1 MKTRHHYPILLIALL
16 LGLMGFA
23 ERAQADYTLGHYTRV
38 EADMNTIKLEWTK
51 TTGSQGTMSL
61 QFRYRVRWRK
71 STSGRWEKEYEPTT
85 KLQCE
90 IPDLKF
96 GTTYEIEVISEAVY
110 GTGGGSYGVRKVST
124 IADKEEPK
132 PGGYVDGYPKA
143 VSPTE
148 IEVKWNLATD
158 NITKQKDLVYMVH
171 WTKSGSPWDVGGR
184 YDVGGEG
191 TFLRITDLEPN
202 TEYLVNVVV
211 EDKARNQ
218 ARYGKHTIK
227 TPPAADTEA
236 PHPGH
241 FVLGYPK
248 AISPTAIEVKWTPT
262 TDNVTAQEK
271 LRYRVK
277 CIRHSDGK
285 EVKNSPE
292 LTNQTEYTITG
303 IEPETEYRIQITVWD
318 EANNSDGYGDP
329 IVKTPPA
336 ADTEKPKPGG
346 YVDGYPKAISP
357 TEIVVKWN
365 KATDNVTKQEKLR
378 YQVRCGLFKKLV
390 KSSPILTDETEYTI
404 TDLPY
409 SDMTYDISV
418 KVWDEAD
425 NVTFYSVKE
434 VKPLEKEPK
443 PTVQVS
449 SVMLDQPKVTIDGDR
464 ESFRLEAT
472 VLPANATNPALQW
485 SSSNE
490 SVATV
495 EAVSLSSMLKSGT
508 VEGSAVTVRIHKKGK
523 AEITAQ
529 AMDGSGKT
537 ASCQV
542 EVISTVGNETID
554 GLRVYAVDGALH
566 LTLLAPQMVHL
577 YDVSGA
583 LVRTMDAPAGD
594 HVLPLAPGVYLVRI
608 GEQIAK
614 VLIK

>member
-38 EADMNTIKLEWTK
+38 EADNNTIKLAWTK

-61 QFRYRVRWRK
+61 QFRYRVRWRESGY
-71 STSGRWEKEYEPTT
+71 STWKEKTTTDLNFTINGSYNTMYEV
-85 KLQCE
+85 
-90 IPDLKF
+90 
-96 GTTYEIEVISEAVY
+96 EVISEAIY

-124 IADKEEPK
+124 IADPELPGELTITPKELTMEAKANGKIVIIRCNK
-132 PGGYVDGYPKA
+132 PFKFKGLDAPRWLTYSGGVTGYKDRLRLL
-143 VSPTE
+143 V
-148 IEVKWNLATD
+148 LALANTGPERSAT
-158 NITKQKDLVYMVH
+158 ITFKTTAGNVTLKVTQK
-171 WTKSGSPWDVGGR
+171 
-184 YDVGGEG
+184 GE
-191 TFLRITDLEPN
+191 T
-202 TEYLVNVVV
+202 
-211 EDKARNQ
+211 
-218 ARYGKHTIK
+218 
-227 TPPAADTEA
+227 PAADTET
-236 PHPGH
+236 PKPGH

-248 AISPTAIEVKWTPT
+248 AISPTAIEVKWTPAK
-262 TDNVTAQEK
+262 DNVTAQEK
-271 LRYRVK
+271 LRYQVK

-285 EVKNSPE
+285 EVKTSPE

>member
-38 EADMNTIKLEWTK
+38 EADNNTIKLAWTK

-61 QFRYRVRWRK
+61 QFRYRVRWRESGY
-71 STSGRWEKEYEPTT
+71 STWKKKTTTDLNFTINGSYNTMYEV
-85 KLQCE
+85 
-90 IPDLKF
+90 
-96 GTTYEIEVISEAVY
+96 EVISEAIY

-124 IADKEEPK
+124 IADPELPGELTITPKELTMEAKANGKIVIISCNK
-132 PGGYVDGYPKA
+132 PFKFKGLDAPRWLTYSGGVTGYKDRLRLL
-143 VSPTE
+143 V
-148 IEVKWNLATD
+148 LALANTGPERSAT
-158 NITKQKDLVYMVH
+158 ITFKTTAGNVTQK
-171 WTKSGSPWDVGGR
+171 
-184 YDVGGEG
+184 GE
-191 TFLRITDLEPN
+191 T
-202 TEYLVNVVV
+202 
-211 EDKARNQ
+211 
-218 ARYGKHTIK
+218 
-227 TPPAADTEA
+227 PAADTET
-236 PHPGH
+236 PKPGH

-248 AISPTAIEVKWTPT
+248 AISPTAIEVKWTPAK
-262 TDNVTAQEK
+262 DNVTAQEK

-285 EVKNSPE
+285 EVKTSPE

>member
-23 ERAQADYTLGHYTRV
+23 EHAQADYTLGHYTRV
-38 EADMNTIKLEWTK
+38 EADNNTIKLAWTK

-61 QFRYRVRWRK
+61 QFRYRVRWRESGY
-71 STSGRWEKEYEPTT
+71 STWKEKTTTDLNFTINGSYNTMYEV
-85 KLQCE
+85 
-90 IPDLKF
+90 
-96 GTTYEIEVISEAVY
+96 EVISEAIY

-124 IADKEEPK
+124 IADPELPGELTITPKELTMEAKANGKIVIIRCNK
-132 PGGYVDGYPKA
+132 PFKFKGLDAPRWLTYSGGVTGYKDRLRLL
-143 VSPTE
+143 V
-148 IEVKWNLATD
+148 LALANTGPERSAT
-158 NITKQKDLVYMVH
+158 ITFKTTAGNVTLKVTQK
-171 WTKSGSPWDVGGR
+171 
-184 YDVGGEG
+184 GE
-191 TFLRITDLEPN
+191 T
-202 TEYLVNVVV
+202 
-211 EDKARNQ
+211 
-218 ARYGKHTIK
+218 
-227 TPPAADTEA
+227 PAADTET
-236 PHPGH
+236 PKPGH

-248 AISPTAIEVKWTPT
+248 AISPTAIEVKWTPAK
-262 TDNVTAQEK
+262 DNVTAQEK

-285 EVKNSPE
+285 EVKTSPE

-336 ADTEKPKPGG
+336 ADTETPKPGG

-409 SDMTYDISV
+409 SDITYDISV

-529 AMDGSGKT
+529 ALDGSGKT

>member
-23 ERAQADYTLGHYTRV
+23 EHAQADYTLGHYTRV
-38 EADMNTIKLEWTK
+38 EADNNTIKLAWTK

-61 QFRYRVRWRK
+61 QFRYRVRWRESGY
-71 STSGRWEKEYEPTT
+71 STWKEKTTTDLNFTINGSYNTMYEV
-85 KLQCE
+85 
-90 IPDLKF
+90 
-96 GTTYEIEVISEAVY
+96 EVISEAIY

-124 IADKEEPK
+124 IADPELPGELTITPKELTMEAKANGKIVIIRCNK
-132 PGGYVDGYPKA
+132 PFKFKGLDAPRWLTYSGGVTGYKDRLRLL
-143 VSPTE
+143 V
-148 IEVKWNLATD
+148 LALANTGPERSAT
-158 NITKQKDLVYMVH
+158 ITFKTTAGNVTLKVTQK
-171 WTKSGSPWDVGGR
+171 
-184 YDVGGEG
+184 GE
-191 TFLRITDLEPN
+191 T
-202 TEYLVNVVV
+202 
-211 EDKARNQ
+211 
-218 ARYGKHTIK
+218 
-227 TPPAADTEA
+227 PAADTET
-236 PHPGH
+236 PKPGH

-248 AISPTAIEVKWTPT
+248 AISPTAIEVKWTPAK
-262 TDNVTAQEK
+262 DNVTAQEK

-285 EVKNSPE
+285 EVKTSPE

-418 KVWDEAD
+418 KVWNEAD

>member
-1 MKTRHHYPILLIALL
+1 
-16 LGLMGFA
+16 MGFA
-23 ERAQADYTLGHYTRV
+23 EHAQADYTLGHYTRV
-38 EADMNTIKLEWTK
+38 EADNNTIKLAWTK

-61 QFRYRVRWRK
+61 QFRYRVRWRESGY
-71 STSGRWEKEYEPTT
+71 STWKEKTTTDLNFTINGSYNTMYEV
-85 KLQCE
+85 
-90 IPDLKF
+90 
-96 GTTYEIEVISEAVY
+96 EVISEAIY
-110 GTGGGSYGVRKVST
+110 GTGGGSYGVRKVNT
-124 IADKEEPK
+124 IADPELPGELTITPKELTMEAKANGKIVIIRCNK
-132 PGGYVDGYPKA
+132 PFKFKGLDAPRWLTYSGGVTGYKDRLRLL
-143 VSPTE
+143 V
-148 IEVKWNLATD
+148 LALANTGPERSAT
-158 NITKQKDLVYMVH
+158 ITFKTTAGNVTLKVTQK
-171 WTKSGSPWDVGGR
+171 
-184 YDVGGEG
+184 GE
-191 TFLRITDLEPN
+191 T
-202 TEYLVNVVV
+202 
-211 EDKARNQ
+211 
-218 ARYGKHTIK
+218 
-227 TPPAADTEA
+227 PAADTET
-236 PHPGH
+236 PKPGH

-248 AISPTAIEVKWTPT
+248 AISPTAIEVKWTPAK
-262 TDNVTAQEK
+262 DNVTAQEK

-285 EVKNSPE
+285 EVKTSPE

-566 LTLLAPQMVHL
+566 LTLLAPQIVHL

>member
-23 ERAQADYTLGHYTRV
+23 EHAQADYTLGHYTRV
-38 EADMNTIKLEWTK
+38 EADNNTIKLAWTK

-61 QFRYRVRWRK
+61 QFRYRVRWRESGY
-71 STSGRWEKEYEPTT
+71 STWKEKTTTDLNFTINGSYNTMYEV
-85 KLQCE
+85 
-90 IPDLKF
+90 
-96 GTTYEIEVISEAVY
+96 EVISEAIY

-124 IADKEEPK
+124 IADPELPGELTITPKELTMEAKANGKIVIIRCNK
-132 PGGYVDGYPKA
+132 PFKFKGLDAPRWLTYSGGVTGYKDRLRLL
-143 VSPTE
+143 V
-148 IEVKWNLATD
+148 LALANTGPERSAT
-158 NITKQKDLVYMVH
+158 ITFKTTAGNVTLKVTQK
-171 WTKSGSPWDVGGR
+171 
-184 YDVGGEG
+184 GE
-191 TFLRITDLEPN
+191 T
-202 TEYLVNVVV
+202 
-211 EDKARNQ
+211 
-218 ARYGKHTIK
+218 
-227 TPPAADTEA
+227 PAADTET
-236 PHPGH
+236 PKPGH

-248 AISPTAIEVKWTPT
+248 AISPTAIEVKWTPAK
-262 TDNVTAQEK
+262 DNVTAQEK

-285 EVKNSPE
+285 EVKTSPE
-292 LTNQTEYTITG
+292 LINQTEYTITG

>member
-23 ERAQADYTLGHYTRV
+23 EHAQADYTLGHYTRV
-38 EADMNTIKLEWTK
+38 EADNNTIKLAWTK

-61 QFRYRVRWRK
+61 QFRYRVRWRESGY
-71 STSGRWEKEYEPTT
+71 STWKEKTTTDLNFTINGSYNTMYEV
-85 KLQCE
+85 
-90 IPDLKF
+90 
-96 GTTYEIEVISEAVY
+96 EVISEAIY

-124 IADKEEPK
+124 IADPELPGELTITPKELTMEAKANGKIVIIRCNK
-132 PGGYVDGYPKA
+132 PFKFKGLDAPRWLTYSGGVTGYKDRLRLL
-143 VSPTE
+143 V
-148 IEVKWNLATD
+148 LALANTGPERSAT
-158 NITKQKDLVYMVH
+158 ITFKTTAGNVTLKVTQK
-171 WTKSGSPWDVGGR
+171 
-184 YDVGGEG
+184 GE
-191 TFLRITDLEPN
+191 T
-202 TEYLVNVVV
+202 
-211 EDKARNQ
+211 
-218 ARYGKHTIK
+218 
-227 TPPAADTEA
+227 PAADTET
-236 PHPGH
+236 PKPGH

-248 AISPTAIEVKWTPT
+248 AISPTAIEVKWTPAK
-262 TDNVTAQEK
+262 DNVTAQEK

-285 EVKNSPE
+285 EVKTSPE

-390 KSSPILTDETEYTI
+390 KSSPILTDKTEYTI

-409 SDMTYDISV
+409 SDITYDISV

>member
-1 MKTRHHYPILLIALL
+1 MKQNRIITLSVAVALV
-16 LGLMGFA
+16 FA
-23 ERAQADYTLGHYTRV
+23 ISIPAEAQFGNVLKNAKRNV
-38 EADMNTIKLEWTK
+38 E
-51 TTGSQGTMSL
+51 
-61 QFRYRVRWRK
+61 
-71 STSGRWEKEYEPTT
+71 
-85 KLQCE
+85 
-90 IPDLKF
+90 
-96 GTTYEIEVISEAVY
+96 
-110 GTGGGSYGVRKVST
+110 RKVKNKAETS
-124 IADKEEPK
+124 
-132 PGGYVDGYPKA
+132 VDR
-143 VSPTE
+143 T
-148 IEVKWNLATD
+148 T
-158 NITKQKDLVYMVH
+158 
-171 WTKSGSPWDVGGR
+171 
-184 YDVGGEG
+184 
-191 TFLRITDLEPN
+191 
-202 TEYLVNVVV
+202 
-211 EDKARNQ
+211 DKA
-218 ARYGKHTIK
+218 
-227 TPPAADTEA
+227 
-236 PHPGH
+236 
-241 FVLGYPK
+241 
-248 AISPTAIEVKWTPT
+248 
-262 TDNVTAQEK
+262 
-271 LRYRVK
+271 
-277 CIRHSDGK
+277 
-285 EVKNSPE
+285 
-292 LTNQTEYTITG
+292 
-303 IEPETEYRIQITVWD
+303 
-318 EANNSDGYGDP
+318 
-329 IVKTPPA
+329 
-336 ADTEKPKPGG
+336 
-346 YVDGYPKAISP
+346 KAISP

>member
-23 ERAQADYTLGHYTRV
+23 EHAQADYTLGHYTRV
-38 EADMNTIKLEWTK
+38 EADNNTIKLAWTK

-61 QFRYRVRWRK
+61 QFRYRVRWRESGY
-71 STSGRWEKEYEPTT
+71 STWKEKTTTDLNFTINGSYNTMYEV
-85 KLQCE
+85 
-90 IPDLKF
+90 
-96 GTTYEIEVISEAVY
+96 EVISEAIY

-124 IADKEEPK
+124 IADPELPGELTITPKELTMEAKANGKIVIIRCNK
-132 PGGYVDGYPKA
+132 PFKFKGLDAPHWLTYSGGVTGYKDRLRLL
-143 VSPTE
+143 V
-148 IEVKWNLATD
+148 LALANTGPERSAT
-158 NITKQKDLVYMVH
+158 ITFKTTAGNVTLKVTQK
-171 WTKSGSPWDVGGR
+171 
-184 YDVGGEG
+184 GE
-191 TFLRITDLEPN
+191 T
-202 TEYLVNVVV
+202 
-211 EDKARNQ
+211 
-218 ARYGKHTIK
+218 
-227 TPPAADTEA
+227 PAADTET
-236 PHPGH
+236 PKPGH

-248 AISPTAIEVKWTPT
+248 AISPTAIEVKWTPAK
-262 TDNVTAQEK
+262 DNVTAQEK

-285 EVKNSPE
+285 EVKTSPE